1 MITYIRH
8 DEEFHGVVKLTTGQE
23 IIGRMIATEEEGKTL
38 IYVENPAEAKVH
50 ELKNQQHENKITK
63 GISFT
68 KWFVL
73 SDEEFYVIPEEFI
86 VSVASMS
93 KEIMGY
99 YVVWVKEQ
107 DPNYTPE
114 ASEVEVTKDFGKV
127 SSITEAKQKLERI
140 FKYL

>member
-23 IIGRMIATEEEGKTL
+23 IIGRMVATEEDGKTF

-50 ELKNQQHENKITK
+50 ELKNQQQENKITK
-63 GISFT
+63 GISFS
-68 KWFVL
+68 KWFAL
-73 SDEEFYVIPEEFI
+73 SDEEFYVIPEETI

-93 KEIMGY
+93 KEIIGY

-107 DPNYTPE
+107 DPNYTSE
-114 ASEVEVTKDFGKV
+114 VTEVEVTEDFGKI

>member
-1 MITYIRH
+1 
-8 DEEFHGVVKLTTGQE
+8 
-23 IIGRMIATEEEGKTL
+23 MIATEEEGKTF
-38 IYVENPAEAKVH
+38 IYVENPAEARIH
-50 ELKNQQHENKITK
+50 ELKNSQQENKITK

-68 KWFVL
+68 KWFAL
-73 SDEEFYVIPEEFI
+73 SDEEFYVIPEESI

-93 KEIMGY
+93 KEIIGY

-114 ASEVEVTKDFGKV
+114 ASEVEVTKDFGKI